1 MCAIVK
7 LRLQSRGLIPPLRL
21 IQVGGSPK
29 SGNQPRGQESH
40 RISEFLHTAQEEK
53 MRLNAPTQVVWIIAL
68 ILGIVGILA
77 TLVTI
82 PVITPVIG
90 FWLVVAGWALLLIAT
105 VLRRT

>member
-1 MCAIVK
+1 MK
-7 LRLQSRGLIPPLRL
+7 LSA
-21 IQVGGSPK
+21 PK
-29 SGNQPRGQESH
+29 Q
-40 RISEFLHTAQEEK
+40 IT
-53 MRLNAPTQVVWIIAL
+53 WIIAL

>member
-1 MCAIVK
+1 
-7 LRLQSRGLIPPLRL
+7 
-21 IQVGGSPK
+21 
-29 SGNQPRGQESH
+29 
-40 RISEFLHTAQEEK
+40 

-105 VLRRT
+105 VLRRA